1 MSKSSKRRSASFIF
15 FVVLASFMDAAGQTA
30 IPAPDRYAQVAA
42 QLQKLS
48 QYEVS
53 EKRLPGLSL
62 ALVDDQQIVWAQGFG
77 FADPDKKSAATAE
90 TVYRVGSVSK
100 LFSDIAIMQLLERG
114 QLDLDAPVTKY
125 LPDFHPKN
133 PFGTP
138 ITLRELMSHRAG
150 LVREPP
156 VGSYFDSTE
165 PSLAEV
171 VKSLNSTELVY
182 APGTHTKYSNA
193 GDTVAG
199 LVLESV
205 ARKPYAQY
213 MQETLLRPLRLESS
227 SFNREPSLLRNL
239 AKGYMWTYDG
249 KVFQAPTFA
258 LGTGPAGNMYSTVLD
273 QGRFLSSLFSG
284 GQGLNGRILKAATLQ
299 QMFAPQGSDSG
310 FGLGFALL
318 NVDGLK
324 MVGHR
329 GGIYGF
335 STEVLAMPTERIGAV
350 VMTNMDNSSEVCWH
364 VAFTALRL
372 MLAVRQGKPLPSV
385 LIPSDVPPDMR
396 LKLAGR
402 YEKGPDAIQIFERDG
417 KLFIEP
423 LQDGERSELRQRG
436 DGSLLTDDRN
446 GWGWKITPSAS
457 GIIAHGNTDEVYR
470 RVGEA
475 PEAPVPPEWSKLLG
489 EYGWDFNML
498 YIMDRNSQLTA
509 LLEME
514 YIPLRKASAE
524 VWELPP
530 DSLYD
535 HEKLMFVLD
544 NSGCPMQIKVGEV
557 VFPRRSV
564 CDNRSW
570 PNGTYP

>member
-1 MSKSSKRRSASFIF
+1 
-15 FVVLASFMDAAGQTA
+15 MDAAGQTA
-30 IPAPDRYAQVAA
+30 IPPPDRYAQVAA

-350 VMTNMDNSSEVCWH
+350 VMTNMDNSCW
-364 VAFTALRL
+364 RC
-372 MLAVRQGKPLPSV
+372 
-385 LIPSDVPPDMR
+385 
-396 LKLAGR
+396 GR
-402 YEKGPDAIQIFERDG
+402 ANPCR
-417 KLFIEP
+417 P
-423 LQDGERSELRQRG
+423 
-436 DGSLLTDDRN
+436 
-446 GWGWKITPSAS
+446 
-457 GIIAHGNTDEVYR
+457 
-470 RVGEA
+470 
-475 PEAPVPPEWSKLLG
+475 
-489 EYGWDFNML
+489 
-498 YIMDRNSQLTA
+498 
-509 LLEME
+509 
-514 YIPLRKASAE
+514 
-524 VWELPP
+524 
-530 DSLYD
+530 
-535 HEKLMFVLD
+535 
-544 NSGCPMQIKVGEV
+544 C
-557 VFPRRSV
+557 
-564 CDNRSW
+564 
-570 PNGTYP
+570 